1 VTDWWAIEILHGE
14 RFSANRWWDAH
25 RDALIESAITH
36 GALDWSWQERSW
48 GGVFEVEF
56 ADEFAADVFFG
67 LPGVRAALDAVPD
80 PTQLLSVHRG
90 RGGAA
95 GVRHPRRPLP
105 QAGGG
110 VAELP
115 PPDPLPDVTTVH
127 LHAEAA
133 RPARATPLR
142 LKRA

>member
-1 VTDWWAIEILHGE
+1 VTDWWAIEVLHGE

-48 GGVFEVEF
+48 GGAFEVEF
-56 ADEFAADVFFG
+56 VDEFAAEAFFA

-115 PPDPLPDVTTVH
+115 PPEPDPLPE
-127 LHAEAA
+127 LMRLRAGARRAA
-133 RPARATPLR
+133 PIDTLR
-142 LKRA
+142 LRGA